1 MPTNSLAGEVDVIGL
16 HAQSVTEQRKRL
28 EARQYLTAM
37 AMKDVHEV
45 ERSSKLAR
53 VDAPEC
59 ELAVGVVER
68 ARRLER
74 DADFVGRDQAL
85 SERVVGHRRDA
96 VGDGR
101 DECACAAVSA

>member
-1 MPTNSLAGEVDVIGL
+1 MVI
-16 HAQSVTEQRKRL
+16 EL
-28 EARQYLTAM
+28 E
-37 AMKDVHEV
+37 DVHEV

-59 ELAVGVVER
+59 ELTVGVIER

-85 SERVVGHRRDA
+85 RERVVGDRGDA

-101 DECACAAVSA
+101 DKRAFETDSDRA